1 MEKRPDE
8 EPKRGQERELSKAQ
22 PRGVDVR
29 KGAPDSGPVPGTAA
43 GSVQTTLPVKAASQG
58 LEVVVPTRV
67 DPLLFG
73 GALDESARREQVTLV
88 STFMLCNRCIVTV
101 LWIYFESLFLDV
113 ILSCAG
119 GTASATAPETAWSG
133 AREERTAASTAR
145 SLLSAE

>member
-88 STFMLCNRCIVTV
+88 STFMLCNRCIVT
-101 LWIYFESLFLDV
+101 SLFLDV